1 MFDSKFYFDVTC
13 DCLLIWNGGENEN
26 ENNKNFESI
35 TIFSNS
41 CEKFRGFFKIAIIFC
56 NFN

>member
-26 ENNKNFESI
+26 NKNFESI

-41 CEKFRGFFKIAIIFC
+41 CEKFRGFLKIGIIFC